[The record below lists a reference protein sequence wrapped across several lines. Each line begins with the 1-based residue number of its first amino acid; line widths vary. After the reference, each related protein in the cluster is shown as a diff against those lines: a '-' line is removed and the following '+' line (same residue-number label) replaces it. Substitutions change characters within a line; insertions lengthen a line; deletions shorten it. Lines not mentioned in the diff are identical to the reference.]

1 MQLVL
6 TNRLKQP
13 TCIAV
18 EVRSNYFQLLR
29 DIVLH
34 QWNKIDAALSAIMQ
48 SFAVSFTLQ
57 DIEEVRRVIKMLDE
71 LNQKRKL
78 FSSPKFRYVKY
89 FNFFF
94 FSTVYLI
101 QI

>member
-1 MQLVL
+1 MRYLL
-6 TNRLKQP
+6 LSQP

-18 EVRSNYFQLLR
+18 EIRSNYFQLLH

-34 QWNKIDAALSAIMQ
+34 QWNKIDAALPAIMQ
-48 SFAVSFTLQ
+48 AFATSFTLQ

-78 FSSPKFRYVKY
+78 FGSPKFR
-89 FNFFF
+89 
-94 FSTVYLI
+94 
-101 QI
+101 